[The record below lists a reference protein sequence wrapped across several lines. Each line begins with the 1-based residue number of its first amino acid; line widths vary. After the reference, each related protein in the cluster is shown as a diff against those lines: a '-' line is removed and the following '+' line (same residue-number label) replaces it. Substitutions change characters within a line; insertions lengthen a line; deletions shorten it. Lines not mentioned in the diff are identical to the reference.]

1 MSNNYLFKN
10 FTELNP
16 CELSEVLEGR
26 NEEWVRKWM
35 TSDREISMEEHLKF
49 IDSLRGSD
57 DQIYF
62 RIEYRGNF
70 VGVYSLININDR
82 SGVGGFWIS
91 KYARDKSLGLSV
103 VYHSINYIFS
113 ICAINKILG
122 YQLKTNAA
130 TARLNAALGFLVV
143 PDPTQSDIRMQYLEL
158 VREYWERNII
168 KNSKLLKLIEISE
181 RENEK

>member
-1 MSNNYLFKN
+1 MSSNYLFKN

-16 CELSEVLEGR
+16 RESNEVLEGR
-26 NEEWVRKWM
+26 NEESVRKWM
-35 TSDREISMEEHLKF
+35 TSDREISTEEHSKF
-49 IDSLRGSD
+49 IDSLRGSE

-70 VGVYSLININDR
+70 VGVYSLTNINDR
-82 SGVGGFWIS
+82 SGVGGFWIG

-103 VYHSINYIFS
+103 VYHSINYIFN
-113 ICAINKILG
+113 ICTINKILG
-122 YQLKTNAA
+122 YQLKTNTA
-130 TARLNAALGFLVV
+130 TARLNAALGFVAV

-158 VREYWERNII
+158 GREYWERNII
-168 KNSKLLKLIEISE
+168 KNNKLSKLIEISE

>member
-10 FTELNP
+10 FIELNP
-16 CELSEVLEGR
+16 RESSEVLEGR

-35 TSDREISMEEHLKF
+35 ISDREISMDEHLKF
-49 IDSLRGSD
+49 IDSLRESD

-82 SGVGGFWIS
+82 SGIGGFWIG
-91 KYARDKSLGLSV
+91 KYARDRLLGLSI

-113 ICAINKILG
+113 IFAINKILG
-122 YQLKTNAA
+122 YQLKTNTA
-130 TARLNAALGFLVV
+130 TARLNAALGFVVV
-143 PDPTQSDIRMQYLEL
+143 PEPTESDIRMQYLEL
-158 VREYWERNII
+158 GRECWERNSI